1 MATQLELKD
10 MGPAVTAAVDKA
22 RQGEDVTIAE
32 GGHPIARI
40 VPISSKNR
48 VPQLGALKGLI
59 EIADDFD
66 APLPEE
72 ELREWEK

>member
-1 MATQLELKD
+1 MATQLELNE
-10 MGPAVTAAVDKA
+10 MGPALSAAVDKA
-22 RQGEDVTIAE
+22 RRGEDVTISE
-32 GGHPIARI
+32 SGRPIARI
-40 VPISSKNR
+40 VPIEHQNR
-48 VPQLGALKGLI
+48 TPQLGALKGLI